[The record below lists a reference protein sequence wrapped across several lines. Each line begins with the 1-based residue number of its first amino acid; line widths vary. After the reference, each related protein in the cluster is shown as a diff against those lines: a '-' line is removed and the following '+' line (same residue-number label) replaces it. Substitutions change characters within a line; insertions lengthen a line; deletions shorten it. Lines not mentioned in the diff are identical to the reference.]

1 MLRFLTRPAGG
12 VSRIPVTYSLTNMSK
27 IAFIITSLATG
38 AFLLS
43 LAASHAV
50 MVILL
55 GSAALVGVAARLAL
69 NSDPVSQTKR

>member
-1 MLRFLTRPAGG
+1 
-12 VSRIPVTYSLTNMSK
+12 MSK